1 MKSRPA
7 GSSSS
12 GGPALFS
19 KPRLPPTGA
28 EAGPLPPLGEG
39 RLLGRC
45 GELAVEVFVFGSTP
59 SGSLRLLF
67 PACVSGVWLCEH
79 GSQSLDSVPAPL

>member
-19 KPRLPPTGA
+19 KPQLPPTGA
-28 EAGPLPPLGEG
+28 EAGSLPPLGAD

-45 GELAVEVFVFGSTP
+45 GGLAVEVSVFGSTL
-59 SGSLRLLF
+59 SDSLRLLF
-67 PACVSGVWLCEH
+67 PACVSGVWLCEP
-79 GSQSLDSVPAPL
+79 GSQSLDSAPTPL